1 MYSCLPTEPAFC
13 EDAAPA
19 VWSEDSYAM
28 TKSIRN
34 IEFPGSQGLMLAA
47 RLDLPLGKPSA
58 YAIFAHCFTCT
69 KDSKAASYFSSALVA
84 AGIAV
89 LRFDF
94 TGLGG
99 SEGDF
104 SNTGFSSNVEDL
116 VAAADYLR
124 SEYEAP
130 KLLVGHSLGG
140 TAVLVAAPQIEEVLA
155 VATINAPADPAHV
168 LRNFGSSL
176 ETIESAGKA
185 EVMLGGR
192 PFTIR
197 KSFVDDARQQRMQ
210 EILPKL
216 HRALLV
222 MHSPHDRIVDVA
234 NAQEIFVPAKHP
246 KSFISLDDAD
256 HLLSRSDDARYAGMV
271 LAAWAA
277 RYLPSRVDQEAAHS
291 GRGDVLVMESGD
303 GKYSQTINVGRHW
316 LRADEPL
323 SVGGDDSGPSPYQLL
338 SASLGACTSMT
349 IRMYA
354 DLKNWSVGKI
364 SVRVHH
370 RKIHAKDCAEC
381 EKKEGR
387 VDRIERE
394 IEVEG
399 DLTDEQRRRLLEIAD
414 KCPVHRTL
422 HSQVIVTSRMV

>member
-1 MYSCLPTEPAFC
+1 MKNLT
-13 EDAAPA
+13 
-19 VWSEDSYAM
+19 
-28 TKSIRN
+28 RN

-58 YAIFAHCFTCT
+58 YAVFAHCFTCT
-69 KDSKAASYFSSALVA
+69 KDSKAASYISSALVA
-84 AGIAV
+84 AGVAV

-104 SNTGFSSNVEDL
+104 SNTGFTSNIEGL
-116 VAAADYLR
+116 VLAADFLR

-140 TAVLVAAPQIEEVLA
+140 TAVLAAAPRIREAVA

-168 LRNFGSSL
+168 LERFGSSL
-176 ETIESAGKA
+176 EKIESSGKA

-192 PFTIR
+192 PFVIR
-197 KSFVDDARQQRMQ
+197 KSFIEDARAQHLQ

-222 MHSPHDRIVDVA
+222 MHSPRDRIVDVS
-234 NAQEIFVPAKHP
+234 NAQKIFVPAKHP

-256 HLLSRSDDARYAGMV
+256 HLLTRNDDARYAGMV

-277 RYLPSRVDQEAAHS
+277 RYLPGRVDAETAKS
-291 GRGDVLVMESGD
+291 GKGDVLVMESGD
-303 GKYSQTINVGRHW
+303 GKYAQTINVGRHW
-316 LRADEPL
+316 LRADEPP

-338 SASLGACTSMT
+338 SAALGACTTMT
-349 IRMYA
+349 MRMYA
-354 DLKNWSVGKI
+354 EHKKWSVGRM

-370 RKIHAKDCAEC
+370 EKIHAKDSAES
-381 EKKEGR
+381 EKKEGK

-399 DLTDEQRRRLLEIAD
+399 DLTDEQRQKLLEIAD

-422 HSQVIVTSRMV
+422 HSQVIITSRMD

>member
-1 MYSCLPTEPAFC
+1 
-13 EDAAPA
+13 
-19 VWSEDSYAM
+19 M
-28 TKSIRN
+28 TKSTRN
-34 IEFPGSQGLMLAA
+34 IEFPGSQGLKLAA
-47 RLDLPLGKPSA
+47 RLDLPLGKPTA

-69 KDSKAASYFSSALVA
+69 KDSKAASYIGSALVA
-84 AGIAV
+84 AGVAV

-116 VAAADYLR
+116 VSAADFLR

-140 TAVLVAAPQIEEVLA
+140 TAVLAAAPQIPEVVA

-168 LRNFGSSL
+168 LEKFGSSL
-176 ETIESAGKA
+176 EKIESTGKA

-197 KSFVDDARQQRMQ
+197 KSFVDDAREQHMQ
-210 EILPKL
+210 KLLPEL

-222 MHSPHDRIVDVA
+222 MHSPHDRIVDVS
-234 NAQEIFVPAKHP
+234 NAQKIFVPAKHP

-277 RYLPSRVDQEAAHS
+277 RYLPSRVDQETAHS
-291 GRGDVLVMESGD
+291 GKGDVLVMESGD
-303 GKYSQTINVGRHW
+303 GKYAQTINVGRHW
-316 LRADEPL
+316 LRADEPP

-338 SASLGACTSMT
+338 SASLGACTTMT
-349 IRMYA
+349 MRMYA
-354 DLKNWSVGKI
+354 NHKNWPVGRM

-370 RKIHAKDCAEC
+370 EKIHAKDCAEC
-381 EKKEGR
+381 EKKEGK
-387 VDRIERE
+387 VDRMERE
-394 IEVEG
+394 IEIEG
-399 DLTDEQRRRLLEIAD
+399 DLSNEQRQRLLEIAD

-422 HSQVIVTSRMV
+422 HAQVVVKTRLV